1 MHYKLRGNPMP
12 VLILFL
18 MKGGDTMNNALTTTL
33 FIGID
38 VSSRT
43 NYVFALDFFGTK
55 LLSFQVKNNL
65 PGSEQI
71 ISKVCSCLKENNL
84 THLTIA
90 MESTSF
96 YSWHLAN
103 TLSSHEALLWFKPKV
118 YCINP
123 KVIAAYKK
131 SFVDIDKTD
140 PKDAFV
146 IADFA
151 RVGKITTSPWNCA
164 EYIAIQRLTRCRL
177 HLMENISREKS
188 YILSNIFLKFS
199 ELAVLDKNETPFSN
213 TFGVTSEAVLTD
225 YMSVEDVANTS
236 IEDLIS
242 FLVEKSKN
250 RFSNPEATAKILQRA
265 ARDSYRLDKALYDPL
280 NATIAASLNCIKAL
294 EKEVKSLD
302 KAIEKAVKGF
312 GNHQYQCLMS
322 IPGIGPVF
330 AAGII
335 AELGDIT
342 KFNNQACVAKY
353 AGLTWRK
360 KQSGNF
366 TADNTFLTKTGNK
379 YLRYYLLEASASV
392 IRHIDEYSAYYQKKS
407 DEALVH
413 KHKRALALT
422 SRKLVRLIFALLR
435 NNQLYTSNEVVE
447 KATI

>member
-1 MHYKLRGNPMP
+1 
-12 VLILFL
+12 
-18 MKGGDTMNNALTTTL
+18 
-33 FIGID
+33 
-38 VSSRT
+38 
-43 NYVFALDFFGTK
+43 
-55 LLSFQVKNNL
+55 
-65 PGSEQI
+65 
-71 ISKVCSCLKENNL
+71 
-84 THLTIA
+84 

-103 TLSSHEALLWFKPKV
+103 TLASHEALVWFKPKV
-118 YCINP
+118 YCLNP
-123 KVIAAYKK
+123 RVIAAYKK
-131 SFVDIDKTD
+131 SFVDMDKTD

-151 RVGKITTSPWNCA
+151 RVGKITTSPWNGA
-164 EYIAIQRLTRCRL
+164 EYIALQRLTRCRL
-177 HLMENISREKS
+177 HLIENISREKT

-213 TFGVTSEAVLTD
+213 IFGATSEAILTD
-225 YMSVEDVANTS
+225 YMSTEDIANTS
-236 IEDLIS
+236 IEDLVN
-242 FLVEKSKN
+242 FLIDKSKN

-265 ARDSYRLDKALYDPL
+265 ARDSYRLDKSLYDPL

-294 EKEVKSLD
+294 EREVKALD

-322 IPGIGPVF
+322 IPGIGPVL

-335 AELGDIT
+335 AEIDDIT

-360 KQSGNF
+360 KQSVNF

-379 YLRYYLLEASASV
+379 YLRYYLLEACSSI
-392 IRHIDEYSAYYQKKS
+392 IRHVDEYKVYYQKKS
-407 DEALVH
+407 DETLVH

-422 SRKLVRLIFALLR
+422 SRKLVRLITALLR
-435 NNQLYTSNEVVE
+435 NNQLYTSNNVVV

>member
-1 MHYKLRGNPMP
+1 M
-12 VLILFL
+12 
-18 MKGGDTMNNALTTTL
+18 DNALTTTL

-38 VSSRT
+38 VSSKT
-43 NYVFALDFFGTK
+43 NYVFALDFFGKK
-55 LLSFQVKNNL
+55 LLSFEAKNNL
-65 PGSEQI
+65 PGSEEI
-71 ISKVCSCLKENNL
+71 IANILVCLKENNL

-96 YSWHLAN
+96 YSWHIAN
-103 TLSSHEALLWFKPKV
+103 TLATHDALVWFKPKV
-118 YCINP
+118 YCLNP
-123 KVIAAYKK
+123 RVVKAYKN
-131 SFVDIDKTD
+131 SFIDIDKTD
-140 PKDAFV
+140 PDDAFA

-151 RVGKITTSPWNCA
+151 RVGKITTAPWSGA
-164 EYIAIQRLTRCRL
+164 QYIALQRLTRCRL

-199 ELAVLDKNETPFSN
+199 ELAVLDKAENPFSN
-213 TFGVTSEAVLTD
+213 TFGASSLATLTD
-225 YMSVEDVANTS
+225 FMS
-236 IEDLIS
+236 IEDIANASLEDLIA

-250 RFSNPEATAKILQRA
+250 RFSNPEATAKLLQKA

-294 EKEVKSLD
+294 EKEVKGLD
-302 KAIEKAVKGF
+302 KAIEKAVKRID
-312 GNHQYQCLMS
+312 NHQFQCLIS

-330 AAGII
+330 ASGIL
-335 AELGDIT
+335 AELGDIN
-342 KFNNQACVAKY
+342 KFNNQASVAKY

-379 YLRYYLLEASASV
+379 YLRYYLLEAAASIV
-392 IRHIDEYSAYYQKKS
+392 RNNTEYLDYYHKKYG
-407 DEALVH
+407 EALVH

-422 SRKLVRLIFALLR
+422 GRKLVRLIFALLR

-447 KATI
+447 KATT

>member
-1 MHYKLRGNPMP
+1 
-12 VLILFL
+12 

-38 VSSRT
+38 VSSKS
-43 NYVFALDFFGTK
+43 NYVFALDFFGKK
-55 LLSFQVKNNL
+55 LLSFQANNNF
-65 PGSEQI
+65 PGSEEI
-71 ISKVCSCLKENNL
+71 VSTILSCLKENNL

-103 TLSSHEALLWFKPKV
+103 TLATHEALVWFKPKV
-118 YCINP
+118 YCMNP
-123 KVIAAYKK
+123 RVICAYKK
-131 SFVDIDKTD
+131 SFIDMDKTD

-151 RVGKITTSPWNCA
+151 RVGKITTAPWNGA
-164 EYIAIQRLTRCRL
+164 QYIALQRLTRCRL
-177 HLMENISREKS
+177 HLIENISREKS

-199 ELAVLDKNETPFSN
+199 ELAVLDKKENPFSD
-213 TFGVTSEAVLTD
+213 TFGATSLAVLTD
-225 YMSVEDVANTS
+225 FMSTEELANAS
-236 IEDLIS
+236 IEDLVA

-250 RFSNPEATAKILQRA
+250 RFSNPEATAKLLQKA

-294 EKEVKSLD
+294 EREVKGLD
-302 KAIEKAVKGF
+302 KAIEKAIKLID
-312 GNHQYQCLMS
+312 NHQFQCLLS
-322 IPGIGPVF
+322 ISGIGPVF

-335 AELGDIT
+335 SELGDAT

-379 YLRYYLLEASASV
+379 YLRYYLLEAAASV
-392 IRHIDEYSAYYQKKS
+392 IRHNDEYLDYYHKKYN
-407 DEALVH
+407 EALVH

-422 SRKLVRLIFALLR
+422 GRKLVRLIFALLR
-435 NNQLYTSNEVVE
+435 NNQLYTSKEVVE